1 MCDLVPISPLTN
13 KNETDNRRMTN
24 MGPVLDL
31 HRGSI
36 LTDMEGAQLPR
47 KKGLKKPSKHNYK
60 GGS

>member
-1 MCDLVPISPLTN
+1 
-13 KNETDNRRMTN
+13 